1 MLLRRHKI
9 NAAKQSEE
17 VTADNV
23 RQEAVY
29 GDELKYE
36 EEQDKFPAQPTSDY
50 TKTEIKRMSVGN
62 LRELASEYGIEDAEE
77 KTGEE
82 LKDCL
87 ISVLKL

>member
-1 MLLRRHKI
+1 MKFDHKVKYNGVWYEPGEEI
-9 NAAKQSEE
+9 EDGVGNTAPTNFSDFMTPPAK
-17 VTADNV
+17 N
-23 RQEAVY
+23 
-29 GDELKYE
+29 
-36 EEQDKFPAQPTSDY
+36 F

-87 ISVLKL
+87 ISVLNL

>member
-1 MLLRRHKI
+1 MKFDHKVKYNGVWYEPGEEI
-9 NAAKQSEE
+9 EDGVGNTAPTNFSDFMTQPAK
-17 VTADNV
+17 N
-23 RQEAVY
+23 
-29 GDELKYE
+29 
-36 EEQDKFPAQPTSDY
+36 F
-50 TKTEIKRMSVGN
+50 TKTEIKRMPVGN

>member
-1 MLLRRHKI
+1 MKFDHKVKYNGVWYEPGEEI
-9 NAAKQSEE
+9 EEGVGNTSPTNFSEFMTPPAK
-17 VTADNV
+17 N
-23 RQEAVY
+23 
-29 GDELKYE
+29 
-36 EEQDKFPAQPTSDY
+36 F

-87 ISVLKL
+87 ISVLNL

>member
-1 MLLRRHKI
+1 MKFDHKVKYNGVWYEPGEEI
-9 NAAKQSEE
+9 EEGVGNTASTNFSEFMTPPAK
-17 VTADNV
+17 N
-23 RQEAVY
+23 
-29 GDELKYE
+29 
-36 EEQDKFPAQPTSDY
+36 F

-87 ISVLKL
+87 ISVLNL